1 MTQYDPEARIWSA
14 RPRPPVLNPRA
25 SVGQVL
31 LNVLERTPTK
41 VAQINADTNVWL
53 TCDDLRRRAIR
64 FALFLQD
71 HLSNAPADGGDPVV
85 LIARNSD
92 NVAPVAIG
100 CFLAGIPIGTLDP
113 AFSSEEIRNMLG
125 IMRPRAMI
133 TDRQTL
139 PSVRAAVGDTF
150 AGLLLEFDKVGV
162 LQMTDH
168 EPADPQC
175 YCIDTLLGGKVSKL
189 EDAYV
194 PPYLGDSERRT
205 AAIVCSSGTT
215 GMPKAVRISHAQLIA
230 PYQRISQLDRDDTI
244 LCFSTLYWISG
255 LQMLMTGVLNGIR
268 RIITS
273 EPTSPGLAIEL
284 CQRYDVTVLLV
295 TPTLAADMIRMLENG
310 GDRLRSLKL
319 FAVGGSPVPITLRAA
334 INQQAVVSGRGRCFV
349 GYGMSEAGPVA
360 YEYVPRADSVG
371 FLTPG
376 VKAKIVDAEGRLL
389 GPNEPGELL
398 VRPAHPFLGY
408 HRDPVATAGA
418 LDQDGYVRTGDI
430 ARFDTD
436 GFLFLVERM
445 KEIFKVGGR
454 QVAPAELESI
464 IGEMPGVRLV
474 AVVGVPDP
482 AAPFDDLAMALIVRA
497 EGPAGDAL
505 SKQSVLDHLEKSVSA
520 EHKRLRGG
528 VFFVGQLPMT
538 ANGKV
543 KRSSAKDIAVEMYAN
558 SFRIYD

>member
-14 RPRPPVLNPRA
+14 RPRPPVLNPCA

-31 LNVLERTPTK
+31 LNVLERTPEK
-41 VAQINADTNVWL
+41 FAQINGDTRCIM

-71 HLSNAPADGGDPVV
+71 ALGDSPAEEGDPVV

-92 NVAPVAIG
+92 NVAPVAFG
-100 CFLAGIPIGTLDP
+100 CFLAGIPLGTLDP
-113 AFSSEEIRNMLG
+113 AFSTDEIQHMLG
-125 IMRPRAMI
+125 IMRPRAVV
-133 TDRQTL
+133 TDRQAL
-139 PSVRAAVGDTF
+139 PSVRKAIDR
-150 AGLLLEFDKVGV
+150 AGLRLEFGNLGV
-162 LQMTDH
+162 LQMADR
-168 EPADPQC
+168 ELKDPQC
-175 YCIDTLLGGKVSKL
+175 YSIDDLLVGNVS
-189 EDAYV
+189 DATNTYV
-194 PPYLGDSERRT
+194 PVYLGDSERRT

-230 PYQRISQLDRDDTI
+230 PYQRISQLDRNDRI

-255 LQMLMTGVLNGIR
+255 LQMLMTGVLSGIP

-273 EPTSPGLAIEL
+273 QPGTPDHVIEL
-284 CQRYDVTVLLV
+284 CQAYEVTVLLV
-295 TPTLAADMIRMLENG
+295 TPTLAADVVRRLEG
-310 GDRLRSLKL
+310 SVGRLRSVKL
-319 FAVGGSPVPITLRAA
+319 FAVGGSPVPVALRDA
-334 INQQAVVSGRGRCFV
+334 INQRVLVADRGRCFV
-349 GYGMSEAGPVA
+349 GYGMSETGPVA

-408 HRDPVATAGA
+408 YRDPLATSGA
-418 LDQDGYVRTGDI
+418 LDEDGYVRTGDI

-454 QVAPAELESI
+454 QVAPAELECA
-464 IGEMPGVRLV
+464 IGELPGVRLV
-474 AVVGVPDP
+474 VVVGVPDP
-482 AAPFDDLAMALIVRA
+482 AAPFDALATALIVRA
-497 EGPAGDAL
+497 RGAAGDKL
-505 SKQSVLDHLEKSVSA
+505 SAQRVLEHLEERIVA

-528 VFFVGQLPMT
+528 VIFVDQLPMT

-543 KRSSAKDIAVEMYAN
+543 KRSSAKQIAVEKYFLNNMN
-558 SFRIYD
+558 PSI